1 MQSYSQPTGNAAG
14 YAASSSVKEYLAMQT
29 LRFVILGAGLLILLG
44 DSSFAA
50 SRQQAQLV
58 PAAALPGA
66 TVSITGNGFGPFKS
80 TRTNQVK
87 FHGLNA
93 LVQRWEPDLIEVKV
107 PSSVEDGPVEVI
119 IGKKKVTAG
128 KFSVLRPT
136 ILSVSPVNAVPGSE
150 LQILGQHFGN
160 TAGPRDPNSLFGVN
174 DVMVGGISV
183 RPKKWRDDKIDIDL
197 PANVSSGEVMV
208 RLASTDPQP
217 DGSCCAPVRYT
228 TSNSVPIT
236 VLPSIRM
243 DPSNGP
249 VGTKV
254 VLFGQKFG
262 ATKSPEDGVLIGGR
276 TAAIAQWTDSMIVF
290 HVPLGAETGA
300 VVLKQ
305 AGKERAL
312 GTFTVEVPKA
322 TAVTPTTAP
331 IGSLL
336 KISGEHFGYYSES
349 GSTPFNYIDFS
360 KTGNRVLIG
369 GVPAVVYRWHDD
381 RIDVWVPFSAKS
393 GPVVVQRAAWKPKA
407 DGSCCEERGM
417 VTTEAG
423 TFTLVTPRIDSY
435 EPASAGLDE
444 IVTIKGSGFGS
455 FLKTREEAQLGL
467 REDIFKRGDQE
478 LQENVSRTEVLFNN
492 VAAMI
497 ASWTD
502 TEIKVRVPHR
512 HVFGV
517 GRKHEFT
524 ADATTGPLV
533 VRRGSWDVL
542 PDGSCCT
549 PKKWLTLEA
558 GTFTIEAKGLPDQ
571 GFFTDTRPEASTTP

>member
-1 MQSYSQPTGNAAG
+1 
-14 YAASSSVKEYLAMQT
+14 MQT
-29 LRFVILGAGLLILLG
+29 IRSLVLSAALLALMSGA
-44 DSSFAA
+44 SFAA
-50 SRQQAQLV
+50 PQQAQVV
-58 PAAALPGA
+58 PDAALPGA
-66 TVSITGNGFGPFKS
+66 TVSITGKAFGPFKS
-80 TRTNQVK
+80 TRTNRVT
-87 FHGLNA
+87 FRGVNA
-93 LVQRWEPDLIEVKV
+93 LVQRWEPDLIEVRV
-107 PSSVEDGPVEVI
+107 PSTVEDGPVEVI
-119 IGKKKVTAG
+119 IGKKKMAAG
-128 KFSVLRPT
+128 TFSVLRPT
-136 ILSVSPVNAVPGSE
+136 ILSVSPANAVPGSE
-150 LQILGQHFGN
+150 LQIIGQHFGN

-197 PANVSSGEVMV
+197 PANVTSGEVTV

-228 TSNSVPIT
+228 MSNSLPIT

-243 DPSNGP
+243 DPLSGP

-276 TAAIAQWTDSMIVF
+276 TAAIAQWTDSMIVL
-290 HVPLGAETGA
+290 HVPLGAETGP

-305 AGKERAL
+305 GGQERAL

-322 TAVTPTTAP
+322 TSVTPTSAP

-336 KISGEHFGYYSES
+336 KISGEHFGFYSES
-349 GSTPFNYIDFS
+349 GSTPFNYIDFA

-369 GVPAVVYRWHDD
+369 GVPAVIYRWHDD

-423 TFTLVTPRIDSY
+423 TFTLVTPRIESY
-435 EPASAGLDE
+435 EPQSAGLDE
-444 IVTIKGSGFGS
+444 IVTIKGAGFGS

-497 ASWTD
+497 TSWTD
-502 TEIKVRVPHR
+502 TEIKVKVPHR

-524 ADATTGPLV
+524 ADASTGPLV

-558 GTFTIEAKGLPDQ
+558 GIFTIEAKGLPDQ

>member
-1 MQSYSQPTGNAAG
+1 MRAVFRSEEHSAMPIIRLFVLSVALLAIGSGSVSAGSPAAQ
-14 YAASSSVKEYLAMQT
+14 V
-29 LRFVILGAGLLILLG
+29 
-44 DSSFAA
+44 
-50 SRQQAQLV
+50 V

-66 TVSITGNGFGPFKS
+66 TVSITGKGFGSFKS
-80 TRTNQVK
+80 TRTNKVT
-87 FHGLNA
+87 FHGVNA
-93 LVQRWEPDLIEVKV
+93 LVQRWEPNLIEVKV
-107 PSSVEDGPVEVI
+107 PSSVESGPVDVFV
-119 IGKKKVTAG
+119 GKKKIAAG
-128 KFSVLRPT
+128 TFSVLRPT
-136 ILSVSPVNAVPGSE
+136 ILSVTPSNPVPGSE
-150 LQILGQHFGN
+150 LQIIGQHFGN

-174 DVMVGGISV
+174 DVLVGGISV

-197 PANVSSGEVMV
+197 PANVTSGEVMV

-217 DGSCCAPVRYT
+217 DGSCCAPVRYI
-228 TSNSVPIT
+228 TSNTLPIT

-243 DPSNGP
+243 DPANGP

-262 ATKSPEDGVLIGGR
+262 ATKSPEDRVLIGGH
-276 TAAIAQWTDSMIVF
+276 TAAIAQWTDNMIVF
-290 HVPLGAETGA
+290 HVPLGAETGP
-300 VVLKQ
+300 VILKQ
-305 AGKERAL
+305 GGQERSL
-312 GTFTVEVPKA
+312 GTFTVQVPKA
-322 TAVTPTTAP
+322 TSVTPASAP

-336 KISGEHFGYYSES
+336 KISGEHFGFYSES
-349 GSTPFNYIDFS
+349 GSTPFNYIDFA

-369 GVPAVVYRWHDD
+369 GVPAIVYRWHDD

-393 GPVVVQRAAWKPKA
+393 GPVQVERAAWKPKE
-407 DGSCCEERGM
+407 DGSCCEEKGV

-423 TFTLVTPRIDSY
+423 TFTLVTPKIDSY
-435 EPASAGLDE
+435 EPHSAGLDE

-497 ASWTD
+497 TSWTD

-524 ADATTGPLV
+524 ADASTGPLV